1 MISRKLNRALAL
13 ACAGLLCAIAAVSQ
27 AEVDIEIR
35 GNNERTTVKSV
46 SAVITAIDAKTR
58 ELTLEGSLG
67 NLITITA
74 GPELAR
80 FDELAVGDMVNATYT
95 ASVSG
100 ELRAPTEEELA
111 NPLIVLDAEA
121 IKAQKDEDPGAA
133 VGVTVRAVCTIEG
146 MNRVTGTVML
156 KDSDGGFHLIED
168 VDPAKM
174 ADVNIGQTVVVT
186 YTEAVALS
194 LDKQHST
201 K

>member
-1 MISRKLNRALAL
+1 MISRKLNHALAL

-133 VGVTVRAVCTIEG
+133 AGVTVRAVCTIEG

-156 KDSDGGFHLIED
+156 KDSDGDFHLIED

>member
-1 MISRKLNRALAL
+1 MISRKLTRALAL
-13 ACAGLLCAIAAVSQ
+13 AGAGLLGTIAVVSQ
-27 AEVDIEIR
+27 AEVDIEMR

-58 ELTLEGSLG
+58 EVTIEGSLG
-67 NLITITA
+67 NFITLTA
-74 GPELAR
+74 GPELTR

-95 ASVSG
+95 SSLSG
-100 ELRAPTEEELA
+100 ELREPTEEELA
-111 NPLIVLDAEA
+111 NPLVVLDAEA

-156 KDSDGGFHLIED
+156 KDSDGDFHLIED

-174 ADVNIGQTVVVT
+174 AGVNIGQTVVVT
-186 YTEAVALS
+186 YTEAFALS

>member
-1 MISRKLNRALAL
+1 MISRKLNHALAL

-58 ELTLEGSLG
+58 EVTLEGSLG
-67 NLITITA
+67 NFITLTA

-95 ASVSG
+95 SSLSG
-100 ELRAPTEEELA
+100 ELREPTEEELA
-111 NPLIVLDAEA
+111 NPLVVMDAEA
-121 IKAQKDEDPGAA
+121 IKAQKGEDPGAA

-146 MNRVTGTVML
+146 MNRVAGTVML
-156 KDSDGGFHLIED
+156 KDSDGDFHLIED